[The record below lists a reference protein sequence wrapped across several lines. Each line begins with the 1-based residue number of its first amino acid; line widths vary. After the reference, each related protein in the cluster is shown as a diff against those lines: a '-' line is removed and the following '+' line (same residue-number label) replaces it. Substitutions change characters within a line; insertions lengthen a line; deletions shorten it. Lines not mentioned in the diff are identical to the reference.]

1 MTKEENKRILDK
13 CSFEEKARNIKRQM
27 KQKLQ
32 KKMVAI
38 KIRKKFNEFSNE
50 GN

>member
-27 KQKLQ
+27 KRKL